1 MSKATQPTAAE
12 LQLRVHCEVVRQIRQ
27 HCRSSMK
34 AEVCGVLIGTEE
46 DGMTTVQACIAGAS
60 AVQAGTHVTFTQDTW
75 EHIYKVKDREYPELR
90 IVGWYHSHPGFGVF
104 LSDHDTFIHQNFF
117 LSPQQVAW
125 VYDPHSEEEGCFAWI
140 GKRLERLSKFS
151 LLDEKGGEEAGE
163 TGKPEAQIGDM
174 PQAESAGKS
183 NIGEKRRSSDDFG
196 PAMKILSFICI
207 FVLGA
212 LASWYFFPRPVFV
225 LLDPR
230 TGGTVLMS
238 QQDVER
244 LLSRSPAAAGPQE
257 RQGKK

>member
-1 MSKATQPTAAE
+1 MNKATLPTSVE

-34 AEVCGVLIGTEE
+34 AEVCGILIGSEE
-46 DGMTTVQACIAGAS
+46 DGLTTIQACIAGAS

-75 EHIYKVKDREYPELR
+75 EHIYKVKDRDYPELR

-117 LSPQQVAW
+117 SSPQQVAW

-140 GKRLERLSKFS
+140 GKRLERLSRFS
-151 LLDEKGGEEAGE
+151 LLDEKGGEGAGE
-163 TGKPEAQIGDM
+163 TGKPEAQRGDL
-174 PQAESAGKS
+174 AEEDSAVKP
-183 NIGEKRRSSDDFG
+183 NAGEKRRSNDDFG
-196 PAMKILSFICI
+196 TAIRILSFICI

-225 LLDPR
+225 LVDPR
-230 TGGTVLMS
+230 TGATVVMS
-238 QQDVER
+238 RQEVER
-244 LLSRSPAAAGPQE
+244 LLGQPPSGAGPQE
-257 RQGKK
+257 QQGKK